1 MKKNVF
7 ELLTKLSDN
16 IYIVHNLNY
25 LDFCYSWNVEIY
37 NYGSIYIE
45 LTLNKEYKDEIYDI
59 NPNEFLT
66 FDTLEK
72 IIIFIKSKKYNI

>member
-1 MKKNVF
+1 M
-7 ELLTKLSDN
+7 
-16 IYIVHNLNY
+16 
-25 LDFCYSWNVEIY
+25 
-37 NYGSIYIE
+37 
-45 LTLNKEYKDEIYDI
+45 TLNKEYKDEIYDI